1 MTTFSDIH
9 SNALGYRND
18 LNKLNELV
26 LKVAEEKAKGE
37 PLITWFRLRNRR
49 IAQVL
54 NPMQEELKTRSKEEK
69 RKVASISQC
78 FFSLKRVK
86 TLVTSQQYDQAN
98 RILNESVEIILD
110 ETIHLSKDT
119 DRSIDQINMI
129 EQRLKSERVK
139 STNNINYY
147 ASAEKNVD
155 RVKDLFSS
163 TRTTK
168 EIDIP
173 AFEEAIHSINTQIK
187 TLDINVPELK
197 QLPATYD
204 KQVINSLHE
213 EIRSVVQ
220 SIDSRYTM
228 KLFSKSIR
236 TIRIIIHDVGN
247 DRGKRA
253 FKNRSNELLTYTNEA
268 VETFNTKYW
277 QITGQRWERVGR
289 NQWGYRGVKPTHQ
302 KISLI

>member
-1 MTTFSDIH
+1 MTTFGDIH
-9 SNALGYRND
+9 SNAEGYRND
-18 LNKLNELV
+18 LSRLNELV

-37 PLITWFRLRNRR
+37 PLVTWFRLRNRR
-49 IAQVL
+49 IVQVL
-54 NPMQEELKTRSKEEK
+54 NPMQEELKKRIKDEK

-78 FFSLKRVK
+78 TFSLKRVRS
-86 TLVTSQQYDQAN
+86 LVESQQYEQAS
-98 RILNESVEIILD
+98 RILNESLEMIID
-110 ETIHLSKDT
+110 ETIHLANDT
-119 DRSIDQINMI
+119 DRSIEQISSV

-147 ASAEKNVD
+147 VSAEKNVT

-173 AFEEAIHSINTQIK
+173 AFDEAIKSINTQIK
-187 TLDINVPELK
+187 MLDINVPELK
-197 QLPATYD
+197 NLPETYD

-213 EIRSVVQ
+213 EIRATVKL
-220 SIDSRYTM
+220 IDSRYPM
-228 KLFSKSIR
+228 KLFAKSVR

-253 FKNRSNELLTYTNEA
+253 FNNRSNELITYTNEA
-268 VETFNTKYW
+268 IDTFNTKYW

-289 NQWGYRGVKPTHQ
+289 NQWGYRGVKPTHP
-302 KISLI
+302 KVNLI